1 MEDFSLILTAN
12 LNVYQLK
19 TTSLILVVG
28 LFGAANF
35 LHAQSLGVP
44 LYSMEQRVENM
55 FETGSDKLRNVN
67 GLFSEAK
74 VREQLKRANC
84 TLALPA
90 PLKKQLSGREIW
102 AAARAAHLRVGWNFH
117 CCKCDKW
124 HLDLAGGYAIT
135 KDGAVSTCYHVVKP
149 PPNFKEGGLVVAD
162 EEGNFF
168 PVTEIL
174 AANESLD
181 VCILRVTAT
190 NLKPVPLNTDVAPGD
205 RAFCFSDPFSER
217 GYFSEGIVNRFLSRQ
232 KPQASSVRVQTRLN
246 VTTDW
251 APGSSGSAVLDECG
265 NAIGHVTSISTM
277 AGNRAPSSGSKTEKA
292 SISPTLITL
301 HEAVSARD
309 VKALIRDK

>member
-1 MEDFSLILTAN
+1 MYPSGQHSVSQFD
-12 LNVYQLK
+12 
-19 TTSLILVVG
+19 VG
-28 LFGAANF
+28 A
-35 LHAQSLGVP
+35 
-44 LYSMEQRVENM
+44 E
-55 FETGSDKLRNVN
+55 KLRNTN

-74 VREQLKRANC
+74 AKEQLKRVNC
-84 TLALPA
+84 ALALPS
-90 PLKKQLSGREIW
+90 PLKKQLRGREIW

-117 CCKCDKW
+117 CGKCDKW

-168 PVTEIL
+168 PVMEIL
-174 AANESLD
+174 AASETLD
-181 VCILRVTAT
+181 VCILRVAST
-190 NLKPVPLNTDVAPGD
+190 NLKPLPLNTDVAPGD

-232 KPQASSVRVQTRLN
+232 KLQTSNTTVQTRLN

-265 NAIGHVTSISTM
+265 NAIGHVTSISAM
-277 AGNRAPSSGSKTEKA
+277 ASKHPVSSSVTTEKA
-292 SISPTLITL
+292 SANPTLITL